1 MAYKI
6 ISEIFADRELRLVRV
21 PVSSGRKKTTPPSA
35 DLESG
40 VGEVNPSAPQY
51 GAGGS
56 WLSSPGPGEIPL
68 DSTLEFAHCAQIPIL
83 NRVYSRKAR
92 ESLRRTGVAG
102 EMSFPE
108 KENWWF
114 LTLTYPTESPEGM
127 AAIAENSG
135 YVVKQLGNWLRQFED
150 EESTFFYCWERQRRG
165 TLHLHY
171 AVYLPLARSRGFS
184 NERFHDW
191 AVRHVHNLSARG
203 GCNLWLNKWG
213 RDWSTSPKNLQ
224 SYAQKIE
231 KSVSRYLAKYV
242 SKEATKNSV
251 SHATSPSP
259 RRWWGRSRNLK
270 RLTDGLTNR
279 CEKECSSYLESV
291 QVYSRLRAGLR
302 LRFVHAD
309 VYESKSALAD
319 CDCLSVFKVM
329 PCRVLRNF
337 WNRLQIDF
345 TKLFAGVKENMSSE
359 FVLSIQDL
367 QLLKDYAMLATGLDR
382 RESPFA
388 KFYSALEESSSW
400 EDYAVWNY
408 RLAVSKMTQTL
419 TEALVDWQLL
429 RLRSTSTQKQA
440 EAMWLARFS
449 ACLRHCNLR
458 RKVALLAALRSMVLD
473 SQTSMNP
480 DTWTQGYL
488 DI

>member
-21 PVSSGRKKTTPPSA
+21 PVSSGRKKTTPPSE

-56 WLSSPGPGEIPL
+56 GLSSPGTGEIPL
-68 DSTLEFAHCAQIPIL
+68 DSTLEFVKRSHSGLAE
-83 NRVYSRKAR
+83 RVYGRKAR

-114 LTLTYPTESPEGM
+114 LTVTYPTESPEGM
-127 AAIAENSG
+127 AAIAQNSG
-135 YVVKQLGNWLRQFED
+135 WVVQEVRNYLRKFED
-150 EESTFFYCWERQRRG
+150 GDSTFFYCWERQRRG

-171 AVYLPLARSRGFS
+171 AVHLPLARSRGFS

-191 AVRHVHNLSARG
+191 AIRHVHNLSARTS
-203 GCNLWLNKWG
+203 CNLWVNKWG
-213 RDWSTSPKNLQ
+213 RDWSTAPKNLQ

-302 LRFVHAD
+302 LRFIHAD
-309 VYESKSALAD
+309 VYESKSTLAD
-319 CDCLSVFKVM
+319 CDCLSIFKVM
-329 PCRVLRNF
+329 PCQVLRNF
-337 WNRLQIDF
+337 WNRLQKDF
-345 TKLFAGVKENMSSE
+345 TRLLTVEKETMSNE

-382 RESPFA
+382 KASPFA
-388 KFYSALEESSSW
+388 KFYSALEESNSW
-400 EDYAVWNY
+400 QDYAVWNY

-419 TEALVDWQLL
+419 AEALVDWQLL
-429 RLRSTSTQKQA
+429 RLRSTSTQTQA

-449 ACLRHCNLR
+449 AYLRFSNLR
-458 RKVALLAALRSMVLD
+458 RKVALLAALRSMVPD
-473 SQTSMNP
+473 SPMSMNP
-480 DTWTQGYL
+480 DTWMQGHL

>member
-1 MAYKI
+1 MAYRI

-21 PVSSGRKKTTPPSA
+21 PVSSGRKKATPPSEELGLG
-35 DLESG
+35 LE
-40 VGEVNPSAPQY
+40 EVNPSAPQY

-56 WLSSPGPGEIPL
+56 ALSSSGPVDSAL
-68 DSTLEFAHCAQIPIL
+68 DSTLEFVKRSDSGLA
-83 NRVYSRKAR
+83 NRIYGRKAR

-108 KENWWF
+108 RENWWF
-114 LTLTYPTESPEGM
+114 LTVTYPTESTEGM
-127 AAIAENSG
+127 SAIAENSG
-135 YVVKQLGNWLRQFED
+135 WVVQELRNYLRKFED

-191 AVRHVHNLSARG
+191 AIRHVHNLSARAS
-203 GCNLWLNKWG
+203 CNLWVNRWG
-213 RDWSTSPKNLQ
+213 RDWSTAPKNLQ

-242 SKEATKNSV
+242 SKEATKNSL

-291 QVYSRLRAGLR
+291 RVYSRLRAGLR
-302 LRFVHAD
+302 LRFAHAD

-319 CDCLSVFKVM
+319 CDCLSVFKVT

-337 WNRLQIDF
+337 WSRLQQDF
-345 TKLFAGVKENMSSE
+345 TRLLTVNKETMSSE

-367 QLLKDYAMLATGLDR
+367 QLLKDYAILGTGLDR
-382 RESPFA
+382 KASPFA

-400 EDYAVWNY
+400 QDYAVWNY
-408 RLAVSKMTQTL
+408 RLAVSKMIQTL
-419 TEALVDWQLL
+419 AEALVDWQLL
-429 RLRSTSTQKQA
+429 RLRSTSTQTRA
-440 EAMWLARFS
+440 EATWLARFS
-449 ACLRHCNLR
+449 AYLRYCNLR
-458 RKVALLAALRSMVLD
+458 RKVALLAALHSMVPE
-473 SQTSMNP
+473 SPTSTNP
-480 DTWTQGYL
+480 DTWIQRHL